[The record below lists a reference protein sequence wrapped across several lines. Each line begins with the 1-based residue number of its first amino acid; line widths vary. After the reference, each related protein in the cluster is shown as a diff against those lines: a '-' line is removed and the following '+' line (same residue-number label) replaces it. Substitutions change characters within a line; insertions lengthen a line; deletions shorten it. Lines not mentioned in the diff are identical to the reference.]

1 MTSKNEMK
9 IMFSA
14 RSENE
19 KFARMAVAS
28 FIAYLDPTLEELN
41 EIKTVVSE
49 AVTNCII
56 HGYEYDATKQIELSV
71 SIDEDMVS
79 IQIIDHGKGIEDIEL
94 AREPLFTTL
103 PDGERAGMGFTIME
117 SFMDGFEVVS
127 EPGSGTSINMR
138 KRILS
143 SNVLFN

>member
-1 MTSKNEMK
+1 MSLNEMK
-9 IMFSA
+9 MVFSA

-28 FIAYLDPTLEELN
+28 FIAYLDPTVDELN
-41 EIKTVVSE
+41 EIKTAVSE
-49 AVTNCII
+49 AVTNSVI
-56 HGYEYDATKQIELSV
+56 HDYNHDATKQIELAV
-71 SIDEDMVS
+71 TIEDTMVT
-79 IQIIDHGKGIEDIEL
+79 IQIADQGKGIEDIEL

-117 SFMDGFEVVS
+117 SFVDGFEVES
-127 EPGSGTSINMR
+127 EIGKGTSVKMKR
-138 KRILS
+138 RILS

>member
-1 MTSKNEMK
+1 MSLNEMK
-9 IMFSA
+9 VVFSA

-28 FIAYLDPTLEELN
+28 FIAYLDPTVDELN
-41 EIKTVVSE
+41 EIKTAVSE

-56 HGYEYDATKQIELSV
+56 HGYNHDASKQIELAV
-71 SIDEDMVS
+71 KIDDTMVTIHIS
-79 IQIIDHGKGIEDIEL
+79 DQGKGIEDIEL

-117 SFMDGFEVVS
+117 SFVDGFEVDS
-127 EPGSGTSINMR
+127 EVGKGTSVTMR
-138 KRILS
+138 RRILS

>member
-1 MTSKNEMK
+1 MSLNEMK
-9 IMFSA
+9 MVFSA

-28 FIAYLDPTLEELN
+28 FIAYLDPTVDELN
-41 EIKTVVSE
+41 EIKTAVSE
-49 AVTNCII
+49 AVTNSVI
-56 HGYEYDATKQIELSV
+56 HGYNHDATKQIELAV
-71 SIDEDMVS
+71 TIEDTMVT
-79 IQIIDHGKGIEDIEL
+79 IQIADQGKGIEDIEL

-117 SFMDGFEVVS
+117 SFVDGFEVES
-127 EPGSGTSINMR
+127 EIGKGTSVKMKR
-138 KRILS
+138 RILS

>member
-1 MTSKNEMK
+1 MSSNDMK
-9 IMFSA
+9 IVFSA

-28 FIAYLDPTLEELN
+28 FIAYLDPTVEELN
-41 EIKTVVSE
+41 EIKTAVSE

-56 HGYEYDATKQIELSV
+56 HGYNHDASKQVELAV
-71 SIDEDMVS
+71 SIEDTMVT
-79 IQIIDHGKGIEDIEL
+79 IQITDEGKGIEDIEL
-94 AREPLFTTL
+94 AREPLFTTM

-117 SFMDGFEVVS
+117 SFVDGFEVES
-127 EPGSGTSINMR
+127 ELGKGTSVRMR
-138 KRILS
+138 RRILS